1 MNKSNNDEYSEMV
14 KLFNQLTVEE
24 AELVLIFIRNLRQ
37 NRKNDETCR
46 KHRRFSLHYVRDR
59 RRSARSGKQSY
70 QKVRAEVQYFVE
82 RRQTISFHQD

>member
-37 NRKNDETCR
+37 NRKTDKSERMTDYAILFISKKISCR
-46 KHRRFSLHYVRDR
+46 
-59 RRSARSGKQSY
+59 Q
-70 QKVRAEVQYFVE
+70 
-82 RRQTISFHQD
+82 

>member
-37 NRKNDETCR
+37 NRKTDEKRND
-46 KHRRFSLHYVRDR
+46 D
-59 RRSARSGKQSY
+59 
-70 QKVRAEVQYFVE
+70 
-82 RRQTISFHQD
+82 